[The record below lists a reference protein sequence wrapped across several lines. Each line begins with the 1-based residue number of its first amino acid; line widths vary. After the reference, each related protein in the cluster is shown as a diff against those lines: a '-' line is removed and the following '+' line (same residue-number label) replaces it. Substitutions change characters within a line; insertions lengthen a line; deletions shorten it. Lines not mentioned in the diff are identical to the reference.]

1 MNELKIIE
9 QRNVLGK
16 EFKIYGDFENPLFL
30 AKDVAIWIDYSESNV
45 SKLVDMVDEN
55 EKVRKIVTTL
65 GGNQES
71 WFLTE
76 DGVMEILFQSRKPI
90 AKEFKKE
97 VKIILKNIRKH
108 GIYATDNVIENILNN
123 PDYGIALLTQL
134 KEERQ
139 ARLEAEKTNTILMHV
154 NKTYT
159 ATELG
164 KELGFKSAIALNKLL
179 SDNKIQFKQNETWV
193 FYSKYANCGYTEIKQ
208 TVLDSGKVVYDRRF
222 TQLGREFIIKLL
234 NKQ

>member
-1 MNELKIIE
+1 MNELKVIE

-16 EFKIYGDFENPLFL
+16 DFKIYGDFDNPLFL
-30 AKDVAIWIDYSESNV
+30 AKDVAEMIEYSTDKV
-45 SKLVDMVDEN
+45 GQMLVTVDEF
-55 EKVRKIVTTL
+55 EKKTLPIYYSGQVREMWFVTEEGL
-65 GGNQES
+65 YE
-71 WFLTE
+71 
-76 DGVMEILFQSRKPI
+76 VLFQSIKPI

-97 VKIILKNIRKH
+97 VKIILKDIRKH
-108 GIYATDNVIENILNN
+108 GIYATDKVIENILNN

-164 KELGFKSAIALNKLL
+164 KELGFKSAIALNKTL

-234 NKQ
+234 NK